1 MWLRATL
8 SQMEKRSGIYV
19 EILIHGDIEEV
30 WKHTQVPE
38 LHEPWD
44 LRFTT
49 IKYLPRSS
57 EAEPQRFIYAT
68 RIGLGL
74 AVAGQGESTG
84 NREDPAGRRTSALK
98 FWSADPRSLIEE
110 GSGYWQYIPTEAG
123 GVRFLT
129 WYDYRTRFGQMGRF
143 VDRIMFRPLLGWATA
158 WSFDRL
164 RLWIEKGI
172 LPESAFRLSAIHA
185 CSRIAIASI
194 WLWQGLVPKVLFD
207 QADERAMMAA
217 AHLSA
222 RLVPVVGVIE
232 IAIAACAILSWRSR
246 LFFAFNMLAM
256 VMALAGVAIMSP
268 TYLFAA
274 FNPVTLNLAMI
285 ALSLVGYIAST
296 DIPSGSRCLREPP
309 VGESL

>member
-1 MWLRATL
+1 
-8 SQMEKRSGIYV
+8 MEKRPGIYV
-19 EILIHGDIEEV
+19 EVLIHGDVEEV

-38 LHEPWD
+38 LHERWD

-84 NREDPAGRRTSALK
+84 NREDATGLRTSALK
-98 FWSADPRSLIEE
+98 FWSADWRSLIEE
-110 GSGYWQYIPTEAG
+110 GAGYWQYIPTDSG
-123 GVRFLT
+123 DVRFLT
-129 WYDYRTRFGQMGRF
+129 WYDYRTRFGQIGRL
-143 VDRIMFRPLLGWATA
+143 VDRIFFRPLIAWATA

-172 LPESAFRLSAIHA
+172 QPESALRLSAIHA

-194 WLWQGLVPKVLFD
+194 WLWQGLVPKLLFRH
-207 QADERAMMAA
+207 ADERAMMAA
-217 AHLSA
+217 AHLST
-222 RLVPVVGVIE
+222 RLVPVVGMIE
-232 IAIAACAILSWRSR
+232 IAIAVCTILSWRSR
-246 LFFAFNMLAM
+246 LFFAFNILAM
-256 VMALAGVAIMSP
+256 LIALASVAVMSP
-268 TYLFAA
+268 SYLFGA

-285 ALSLVGYIAST
+285 ALSLNGHIASA
-296 DIPSGSRCLREPP
+296 DIPSASRCLGEPP
-309 VGESL
+309 EESV